1 MLLNIYDKFQEL
13 PKVWIREHGGLV
25 PLLKWMKNPMAN
37 AASLQ
42 EYEVAI
48 DTLISNLIL
57 IFSALLTL
65 LELFR
70 EADFQQGV
78 IAARYAIASGL
89 VTLIVRKLPL
99 PLMARGVILLT
110 IPTVMAATS
119 AITDPFFLFVHHIF
133 FILVV
138 AASLYF
144 DAKLLLTYG
153 IVLNLTLAILYAV
166 QPTSLFGGSEN
177 PGDVYFIFA
186 LLNGSIFILYHV
198 MQWVRLL
205 LVELLYKSERLQEMA
220 YTDFLTGINNR
231 ASLVERLERDIHW
244 AKSNAGFMAVIALDV
259 DNFKEINDTFGH
271 STGDQVLV
279 KVAERIRS
287 CLRAADT
294 VARIGGD
301 EFCVLLTGIRE
312 PVDALLHTN
321 RMIECI
327 STPVRLQNE
336 PFAINVSVG
345 LAFYPRDGSDPNT
358 LLKIADQAMYQAKRN
373 GKNCL
378 RGFEKEMPISPVS
391 DSVS

>member
-1 MLLNIYDKFQEL
+1 MFN
-13 PKVWIREHGGLV
+13 
-25 PLLKWMKNPMAN
+25 WMRNPMAN
-37 AASLQ
+37 AASLK
-42 EYEVAI
+42 EYEVSV
-48 DTLISNLIL
+48 DLLISNLIL
-57 IFSALLTL
+57 MFSALLTL
-65 LELFR
+65 LELLR

-78 IAARYAIASGL
+78 FAARYAIASGI
-89 VTLIVRKLPL
+89 VTLLVRKLPL
-99 PLMARGVILLT
+99 PLMVRGVILLT
-110 IPTVMAATS
+110 VPTVMAAVS

-133 FILVV
+133 FILIV

-144 DAKLLLTYG
+144 HAELLLTYG
-153 IVLNLTLAILYAV
+153 IVLNITLASLYFI
-166 QPTSLFGGSEN
+166 QPTSLFGTAEN

-220 YTDFLTGINNR
+220 YTDFLTGIGNR
-231 ASLVERLERDIHW
+231 ASLLERLERDIHW
-244 AKSNAGFMAVIALDV
+244 AKSNGGFMAVAAMDV

-279 KVAERIRS
+279 NVAERIRS
-287 CLRAADT
+287 CSRATDT

-312 PVDALLHTN
+312 PADALLHMN

-327 STPVRLQNE
+327 SMPVRVQNE
-336 PFAINVSVG
+336 PLAINVSVG
-345 LAFYPRDGSDPNT
+345 LAFYPRDGSDPHT
-358 LLKIADQAMYQAKRN
+358 LLEIADEAMYQAKHN

-378 RGFEKEMPISPVS
+378 RGFEKRTPSLPVS